1 MARIVRTSR
10 WLCRVTLGALLVAAP
25 LSHGQTASSASS
37 QANSQTVTDVLHQM
51 SDRADVIFMGQ
62 VLAVRPGSD
71 SENPSVVDVVFRV
84 DQAIR
89 GCTAGTTYTLREWGG
104 LWAGGNQR
112 YHVGQRLLMLLHGP
126 SAGGMSS
133 PIDGLDG
140 AIPIRQGSTATPLA
154 ATSAAPTAPFVDL
167 RWLGV
172 KLQRPV
178 SYRTGPAPTA
188 DRVRRAAIE
197 QQQTAYATASGMRSS
212 VGPIIVQL
220 GNANPSDA
228 SIPAQEAS
236 VDAVL
241 EMLTTWQKAPH
252 VAP

>member
-10 WLCRVTLGALLVAAP
+10 WLLRVSLGALLAAP
-25 LSHGQTASSASS
+25 LSLGQTASSASS

-51 SDRADVIFMGQ
+51 SDRADVIFIGQ
-62 VLAVRPGSD
+62 VLAVRPDSD
-71 SENPSVVDVVFRV
+71 SANPGVVEVVFRV
-84 DQAIR
+84 DQAVR
-89 GCTAGTTYTLREWGG
+89 GCTTGTIYTLREWGG

-112 YHVGQRLLMLLHGP
+112 YRVGQRLLMLLHAP
-126 SAGGMSS
+126 SAGGLSS
-133 PIDGLDG
+133 PVDGLDG
-140 AIPIRQGSTATPLA
+140 AIPIRLGSTATPLA
-154 ATSAAPTAPFVDL
+154 ATSAPAAAPFVDL

-178 SYRTGPAPTA
+178 SYRTGAAPTKA
-188 DRVRRAAIE
+188 LVRQAAIA
-197 QQQTAYATASGMRSS
+197 QQQTAYATVSGTRSS
-212 VGPIIVQL
+212 VAPIIMQL

-241 EMLTTWQKAPH
+241 GMLTTWQKAPH
-252 VAP
+252 AAP